1 MRNLE
6 PSWTRL
12 TAAARVAAADEVVP
26 APDRAWLTRVG
37 ALGAEAVRCYRALP
51 TWLAWSLPAAGIATA
66 IALAA
71 FVSLKPAV
79 TVPHD
84 SEQLVALVDPFA
96 GGAFFPR

>member
-12 TAAARVAAADEVVP
+12 TAAARVAAANEVVP

-37 ALGAEAVRCYRALP
+37 ALGAEAVRRYRALP
-51 TWLAWSLPAAGIATA
+51 PWLAWSTPAVGVAAMIAVA
-66 IALAA
+66 AL
-71 FVSLKPAV
+71 VSLKPAV
-79 TVPHD
+79 TVPSD
-84 SEQLVALVDPFA
+84 SEQLAALVDPFA